1 VKHDLTKIKN
11 CPICKKEEM
20 KYFLSATDHNVSGD
34 KFNLSSCCSCGFVF
48 TNPIPTL
55 ETIGRYYKSENYI
68 SHSRT
73 KKGLINTMYH
83 IVRKH
88 QINKKEGL
96 IGALTKDKNLLDI
109 GCGTGEFI
117 SHCKNMGWNVSG
129 TEPEEK
135 ARKLNTE
142 VDAVHENIYS
152 KKIKNNSFSVVTMW
166 HVLEHVYNLE
176 QDLLKIKNLIK
187 NKGFLIVAVPNHES
201 YDGKHYK
208 ENWAAYDVPIHLYH
222 FRQGDIENLF
232 SKMGFTLKKVKPLIF
247 DSYYISL
254 LSEQKK
260 GGNPINAIINGFL
273 SNLKAKRQNNYSSLI
288 YILQKND

>member
-1 VKHDLTKIKN
+1 MKHDLIKIKK
-11 CPICKKEEM
+11 CPICKAGEIKA
-20 KYFLSATDHNVSGD
+20 FLSATDHNVSGAEF
-34 KFNLSSCCSCGFVF
+34 KITKCTSCGFVF
-48 TNPIPTL
+48 TNPIPTID
-55 ETIGRYYKSENYI
+55 TIGEYYKSENYI
-68 SHSRT
+68 SHTGT
-73 KKGLINTMYH
+73 KKGLINTIYH
-83 IVRKH
+83 LVRKH

-96 IGALTKDKNLLDI
+96 IASITKEKSLLDI

-117 SHCKNMGWNVSG
+117 THCENMGWKVSG
-129 TEPEEK
+129 TEPEEE
-135 ARKLNTE
+135 ARKLNTK
-142 VDAVHENIYS
+142 VNSVYENIYS
-152 KKIKNNSFSVVTMW
+152 KKIKDNSFSVVTMW

-176 QDLLKIKNLIK
+176 EDIIKIKTLIK

-222 FRQGDIENLF
+222 FRQKDIENLF

-260 GGNPINAIINGFL
+260 GGNPIKAIINGFL
-273 SNLKAKRQNNYSSLI
+273 SNLKAKRHNNYSSLI